1 MSADLG
7 DIMEQVQTAKIAVS
21 AAVYAIDKPYSY
33 RITPAF
39 AEKIRP
45 GMRVTVPFGRGNR
58 HVEGVVLAT
67 GWEPEG
73 EKLKSIEALLDQT
86 PVIEPW
92 QLKLALWMRDR
103 FFCTVYEAV
112 KAMLPAGMW
121 FKDGKRRVNDK
132 TVDMVS
138 LLIPGEEALSLA
150 EKKAGRA
157 PAQAEILRLLA
168 QIGEGSIPEIAYFT
182 GASRSSFNALV
193 KSGVLEL
200 TRREVFRRPEIR
212 VSDVPAPIVLNSQ
225 QQAVYDDLLPVLQ
238 GGRPEAA
245 LLYGVTGS
253 GKTSIYIR
261 LVEQVLRM
269 GRSAIILVPEIALT
283 PQLMSLF
290 ASYFSDNVAV
300 LHSSLGI
307 GERYD
312 EFKRIREGR
321 VHVVVGTRSAVFAPV
336 RDLGLLIMDEEHERT
351 YKSENAPRYH
361 ARDIAKYR
369 CAHENAL
376 LLLGSATPSVDSMAA
391 ARSGRY
397 RLYSLSTRFNERAMP
412 SVLIADMREDLKAG
426 LDGTVGTVLRQELE
440 KNLAAGEQSILFLN
454 RRGANSLVACGVCG
468 YTYTCPKCSVSLTY
482 HSANRRLMCHYCGYS
497 RPVDEH
503 CPECGGALRFL
514 GSGTQKVQQELEELF
529 PGVGVVRMD
538 ADTVSLAHS
547 HQKLLDTFRDERVPI
562 LLGTQMVTKGLDF
575 ENVTL
580 VGVLNADS
588 GLYLND
594 YRAAERTF
602 SLITQVVGRSG
613 RGVKPG
619 RAVIQTLSP
628 DNDVIRLASRQDYDG
643 FYQREIL
650 MRRLAGTPPVH
661 ELFCLTAAGE
671 NEASVL
677 RMCAK
682 LRDALTRY
690 LADVPD
696 LSVLGPAQAPILK
709 INNRFRYRVI
719 VSCANT
725 QRVRDTLSH
734 VVRQAARDSSL
745 RGVSVYVDVDPEE

>member
-1 MSADLG
+1 
-7 DIMEQVQTAKIAVS
+7 
-21 AAVYAIDKPYSY
+21 
-33 RITPAF
+33 
-39 AEKIRP
+39 
-45 GMRVTVPFGRGNR
+45 
-58 HVEGVVLAT
+58 
-67 GWEPEG
+67 
-73 EKLKSIEALLDQT
+73 
-86 PVIEPW
+86 
-92 QLKLALWMRDR
+92 
-103 FFCTVYEAV
+103 
-112 KAMLPAGMW
+112 
-121 FKDGKRRVNDK
+121 
-132 TVDMVS
+132 
-138 LLIPGEEALSLA
+138 
-150 EKKAGRA
+150 
-157 PAQAEILRLLA
+157 
-168 QIGEGSIPEIAYFT
+168 
-182 GASRSSFNALV
+182 
-193 KSGVLEL
+193 
-200 TRREVFRRPEIR
+200 
-212 VSDVPAPIVLNSQ
+212 
-225 QQAVYDDLLPVLQ
+225 
-238 GGRPEAA
+238 
-245 LLYGVTGS
+245 
-253 GKTSIYIR
+253 
-261 LVEQVLRM
+261 
-269 GRSAIILVPEIALT
+269 
-283 PQLMSLF
+283 
-290 ASYFSDNVAV
+290 
-300 LHSSLGI
+300 
-307 GERYD
+307 
-312 EFKRIREGR
+312 
-321 VHVVVGTRSAVFAPV
+321 
-336 RDLGLLIMDEEHERT
+336 
-351 YKSENAPRYH
+351 
-361 ARDIAKYR
+361 
-369 CAHENAL
+369 
-376 LLLGSATPSVDSMAA
+376 
-391 ARSGRY
+391 
-397 RLYSLSTRFNERAMP
+397 
-412 SVLIADMREDLKAG
+412 
-426 LDGTVGTVLRQELE
+426 
-440 KNLAAGEQSILFLN
+440 
-454 RRGANSLVACGVCG
+454 
-468 YTYTCPKCSVSLTY
+468 
-482 HSANRRLMCHYCGYS
+482 MCHYCGYS

-594 YRAAERTF
+594 YRAAERIF